1 MMKKLFA
8 LCLAMMALVGM
19 CLAEEPDIY
28 TWDVW
33 KYTLTEEGAVITNWH
48 YGDAWI
54 ENHAVVE
61 IPAELDGHP
70 VVGIGYNAFNTSFM
84 DSHIGFTL
92 ILPEGVKWLDYDAF
106 MCCHNAEVIVF
117 PASLVEIPEYC
128 FSHVTADI
136 IIAEGNPRYIM
147 QDGFLID
154 QQTNTLLYAV
164 PSEDDPPIPAVR
176 RLGSG
181 SLENYIGNWEQDVV
195 IPEGVE
201 EIGSYAFSDWAFGH
215 VTLPE
220 SLRLIES
227 MAFDVEITEPVIVPA
242 GVEFVEHWAFSG
254 CGTEIEVIA
263 EGDSTHFETAEEYE
277 ARTGEPHWMDDWL
290 YEEE

>member
-8 LCLAMMALVGM
+8 LCLAMMALISL
-19 CLAEEPDIY
+19 CLAEEPEIHA
-28 TWDVW
+28 WDVW

-61 IPAELDGHP
+61 IPAELDGQP

-84 DSHIGFTL
+84 DSDISFTL

-136 IIAEGNPRYIM
+136 IIAEGNPRYVV

-154 QQTNTLLYAV
+154 QQTSTLLYAV

>member
-8 LCLAMMALVGM
+8 ICLAMMVLVGL
-19 CLAEEPDIY
+19 CLAEEPDTY
-28 TWDVW
+28 TCDVW
-33 KYTLTEEGAVITNWH
+33 KYTLTENGAVITNWH
-48 YGDAWI
+48 YGDTLI

-61 IPAELDGHP
+61 IPAELNGHP

-84 DSHIGFTL
+84 GADPYFTL
-92 ILPEGVKWLDYDAF
+92 VIPEGIKWLEDDAF
-106 MCCHNAEVIVF
+106 LCCHNAEVIVF

-154 QQTNTLLYAV
+154 QQTSTLLYAV

-181 SLENYIGNWEQDVV
+181 SLENFGNWEQDVV

-201 EIGSYAFSDWAFGH
+201 EIGSYAFSDWAFRH
-215 VTLPE
+215 VTLPA

-254 CGTEIEVIA
+254 CGTAIEVIA
-263 EGDSTHFETAEEYE
+263 ASESTHFETAEEFE
-277 ARTGEPHWMDDWL
+277 ARTGERHWMDDFL